1 MIHLKKSKIDQEKAK
16 LWSAEDSSTPTEQK
30 CKNVAVVVV
39 ITANF
44 AKIWQKRR
52 VNLKRLTYYLFKVY
66 SFCQSDKR

>member
-1 MIHLKKSKIDQEKAK
+1 MLLKKSKIDQEKAK
-16 LWSAEDSSTPTEQK
+16 LWGVGDHSTLSDQD
-30 CKNVAVVVV
+30 CKKVAAVVV